1 MAAVSMSDN
10 PVQPRF
16 PASLTDLISR
26 AGKAATER
34 PVEGWNPAGCGEI
47 DIRVDVDG
55 NWFHEGGKI
64 DREALVRLFAS
75 IMRREPDGCF
85 VLVTPVEKLVIKVDD
100 APFVAVE
107 MAGEGAG
114 ANQVL
119 TFRTN
124 VGDIIRLDED
134 HPLRFDVDADD
145 QGLKPY
151 IRVRGGLEA
160 LVTRALMYDLV
171 ELAVEHDG
179 VAGLWSGGMFFP
191 LPREDGA

>member
-1 MAAVSMSDN
+1 MSDYS
-10 PVQPRF
+10 VQPKF
-16 PASLTDLISR
+16 PASLSDLIAR
-26 AGKAATER
+26 AGKAAPER
-34 PVEGWNPAGCGEI
+34 AVERWNPANQGEI
-47 DIRVDVDG
+47 DIRVDAAG
-55 NWFHEGGKI
+55 NWFHQGGKI
-64 DREALVRLFAS
+64 GREALVRLFAS

-119 TFRTN
+119 SFRTN

-134 HPLRFDVDADD
+134 HPLRFDVDADH

-179 VAGLWSGGMFFP
+179 VAGLWSGGAFFP
-191 LPREDGA
+191 LPRETGA